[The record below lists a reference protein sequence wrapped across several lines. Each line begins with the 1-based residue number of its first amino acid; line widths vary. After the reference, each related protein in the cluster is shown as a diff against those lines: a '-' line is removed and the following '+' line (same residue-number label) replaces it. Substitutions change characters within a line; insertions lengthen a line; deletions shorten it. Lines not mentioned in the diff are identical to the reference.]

1 MMRSFSELGVGL
13 AESQGW
19 LRARCVGV
27 GSWRYLLQCCFEG
40 PVVRPRLPE
49 GSTWT
54 LCVTCG
60 GLESHN

>member
-13 AESQGW
+13 APGS
-19 LRARCVGV
+19 LHGV
-27 GSWRYLLQCCFEG
+27 GNWRYLLQGCFEG
-40 PVVRPRLPE
+40 PVIRPGLPE

-54 LCVTCG
+54 LCMTCG